1 MTLLLGLTCALLGCQ
16 KSPFPPFEN
25 AADIVVDGAQIKPAE
40 YLDRYCIGKPGGREN
55 QYCKAAIEQNT
66 KDALRPRS
74 SSPQRSNQM
83 TSELSPK

>member
-25 AADIVVDGAQIKPAE
+25 AANIVIDGVKIKPAE
-40 YLDRYCIGKPGGREN
+40 YLDRYCLGKPGGEEN

-66 KDALRPRS
+66 QDFMRPRTRQQS
-74 SSPQRSNQM
+74 KTQ
-83 TSELSPK
+83 TTGELSFK

>member
-25 AADIVVDGAQIKPAE
+25 AANIVIDGVNIKPAE
-40 YLDRYCIGKPGGREN
+40 YLDRYCLGKPGGEEN

-66 KDALRPRS
+66 HTKPKLTKSTTPP
-74 SSPQRSNQM
+74 PQ
-83 TSELSPK
+83 KK